1 MSIVA
6 NKNIVVCGTI
16 YGGIYITFSY
26 TEFQMNMH
34 VENGFA
40 KLWKIS

>member
-34 VENGFA
+34 VEMGLLNCG
-40 KLWKIS
+40 K